1 MLPVTAQPTRVREV
15 VAAIAASSAHASTMG
30 PSSRPPSVAKWSMH
44 QQWSKPASSA
54 IRHTARYCSIVAFW
68 LSLRPQRSEVMP
80 QSYPTA

>member
-68 LSLRPQRSEVMP
+68 LSLRP
-80 QSYPTA
+80 